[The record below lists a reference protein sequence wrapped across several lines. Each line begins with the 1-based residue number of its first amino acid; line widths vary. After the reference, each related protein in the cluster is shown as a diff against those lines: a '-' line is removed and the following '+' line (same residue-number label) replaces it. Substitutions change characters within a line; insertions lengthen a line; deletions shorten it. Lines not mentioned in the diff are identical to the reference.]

1 MPVTPPLLL
10 HVFSTFNLGGP
21 QARALQLMNA
31 WGGDF
36 RHMIVS
42 VGAGELG
49 ARAGVRDGVPVEYPA
64 FPDLKLGALPKRL
77 VAIRARV
84 QALKPDLILT
94 YNWGAMEVVL
104 ANRLF
109 RMAPLVHHEDGF
121 GPDEASGQLPRRV
134 WFRRLA
140 LGGAT
145 RVVVPSRTL
154 ERAAL
159 DVWKRPAAQIAYVPN
174 GVAVEHYDRGP
185 ESGALPGLDRADG
198 VLQVGT
204 VAGLRPEKNLRR
216 LVRVFA
222 EAARGINA
230 RLVIVGTGPERE
242 AILAEAGA
250 QGIADR
256 VHLTGFLSDP
266 HRYMGLF
273 DVFALTSDTEQ
284 FPISLVEAMAARLP
298 AVCTDVGD
306 IRSILPPENQAYV
319 KAREDEAGLVVAL
332 RRLLMDESLRRA
344 LGGANRVKVENA
356 YTLDAMVRTYERI
369 YRDAIARQYH
379 RLL

>member
-1 MPVTPPLLL
+1 MRLL
-10 HVFSTFNLGGP
+10 HTFSTFGLGGA
-21 QARALQLMNA
+21 QARALRLMHA
-31 WGGDF
+31 WGGG
-36 RHMIVS
+36 HEHSIVS
-42 VGAGELG
+42 IVPGELG
-49 ARAGVRDGVPVEYPA
+49 ARAHFDPALMVDFPA
-64 FPDLKLGALPKRL
+64 FPDLKSGSLPARL
-77 VAIRARV
+77 MAIRTRV
-84 QALKPDLILT
+84 RELKPDLVLT
-94 YNWGAMEVVL
+94 YNWGAMEIVM

-109 RMAPLVHHEDGF
+109 GMAPLVHHEDGF

-140 LGGAT
+140 LAGAT

-159 DVWKRPAAQIAYVPN
+159 DVWRRPAAQIAYVPN
-174 GVAVEHYDRGP
+174 GVAVEHYDRVA
-185 ESGALPGLDRADG
+185 ESRALPGLDRTDG

-222 EAARGINA
+222 AAAKGINA

-242 AILAEAGA
+242 AILAEAAAHGVA
-250 QGIADR
+250 ER
-256 VHLTGFLSDP
+256 VHLTGFLPDP
-266 HRYMGLF
+266 HSYMGLF

-319 KAREDEAGLVVAL
+319 KAREDEAGLVVAF
-332 RRLLMDESLRRA
+332 RRLLMDESLRNA
-344 LGGANRVKVENA
+344 LGGANRVKVETA
-356 YTLDAMVRTYERI
+356 YTLDVMVATYERI
-369 YRDAIARQYH
+369 YRDAIEGPGKRTF
-379 RLL
+379 